1 MSAQLREPGSP
12 RCSAPRGEGGGWH
25 RHPLTW
31 LGGLIFL
38 ASLAGCVWLIVMAQR
53 YPDPVLDEVG
63 MKILRMPLE
72 AAPARAP
79 APQR

>member
-1 MSAQLREPGSP
+1 MSAQLRESAAPGP
-12 RCSAPRGEGGGWH
+12 GAPRADGVGWY
-25 RHPLTW
+25 RHPLSW
-31 LGGLIFL
+31 LGALIFL

-53 YPDPVLDEVG
+53 YPDPALDEVG

-79 APQR
+79 APQ